1 MNLLQY
7 LGIQSQSITAKKA
20 VVSVEVSDKL
30 KQPYGIVHGG
40 INTVLAET
48 AASLGANKW
57 LINQKLNQIAIG
69 INITTDHLLPVAD
82 GKIKVIATPLKCGHT
97 IQTWLVKEYNHEKLS
112 STSIVTLA
120 NRKKERQSK

>member
-1 MNLLQY
+1 MNLLEY
-7 LGIQSQSITAKKA
+7 LGIQSQSVTAKKA
-20 VVSVEVSDKL
+20 IVTVKVSDQL

-57 LINQKLNQIAIG
+57 LADQKLNQIAIG
-69 INITTDHLLPVAD
+69 INITTEHLLPVSNSE
-82 GKIKVIATPLKCGHT
+82 IKTIAEPIKCGRT
-97 IQTWLVKEYNHEKLS
+97 IQTWLVKSYNNNHLS

-120 NRKKERQSK
+120 NREKKAIR